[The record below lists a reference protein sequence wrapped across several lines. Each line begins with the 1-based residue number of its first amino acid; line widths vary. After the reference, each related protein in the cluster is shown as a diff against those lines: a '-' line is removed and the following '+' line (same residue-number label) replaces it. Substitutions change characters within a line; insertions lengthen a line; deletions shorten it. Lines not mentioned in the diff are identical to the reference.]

1 LSSSDELS
9 QRYQKDP
16 SIVARE
22 IAGEMILVPIRRHVG
37 DLESIYTLNE
47 TASFV
52 WERLDGQRTLG
63 EIKGEV
69 LAAFA
74 VEGEEAEQDLLEL
87 VGQLKSI
94 GAVEA
99 A

>member
-1 LSSSDELS
+1 MPQLS
-9 QRYQKDP
+9 QRYRRDP
-16 SIVARE
+16 SMVFRD

-37 DLESIYTLNE
+37 DLESVYTLNE

-52 WERLDGQRTLG
+52 WERLDGERTLG
-63 EIKGEV
+63 EIKREV
-69 LAAFA
+69 VGAFEVGA
-74 VEGEEAEQDLLEL
+74 EEAEEDLLAL
-87 VGQLKSI
+87 VQQLASV

>member
-1 LSSSDELS
+1 MVFRD
-9 QRYQKDP
+9 
-16 SIVARE
+16 

-37 DLESIYTLNE
+37 DLESVYTLNE

-63 EIKGEV
+63 EIKREV
-69 LAAFA
+69 INAFEVDA
-74 VEGEEAEQDLLEL
+74 EEAEQDLLDL
-87 VGQLKSI
+87 VQQLASV